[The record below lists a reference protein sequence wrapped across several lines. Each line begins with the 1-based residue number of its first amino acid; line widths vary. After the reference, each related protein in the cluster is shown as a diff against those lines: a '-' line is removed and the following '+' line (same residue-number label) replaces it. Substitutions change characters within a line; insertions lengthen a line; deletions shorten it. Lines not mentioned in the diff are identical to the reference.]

1 MAEMQ
6 QSSAALSEA
15 EALLRQQTSSLQV
28 GPTSYTSPL
37 CKRAAHLI

>member
-6 QSSAALSEA
+6 QSSAARSEA

-28 GPTSYTSPL
+28 GPMPYTSSL
-37 CKRAAHLI
+37 CKLQHT